1 MELNDESEGGVR
13 DAESATPAGQRGGSA
28 KPKPKPEPEPEPEAE
43 SESEAKFEA
52 ELEADVSE
60 YETELAAAA
69 AEGTAKVEKEEIA
82 REYEAPYVPAGP
94 RDEDKHSLLRR
105 LSPYLTVAGI
115 LLIVR
120 IVFYSLR
127 RRRR

>member
-28 KPKPKPEPEPEPEAE
+28 KPKPKPEPEPEAE